1 MFVQLAFAEGVSTAA
16 NDQHQESNM
25 QQRNDLS
32 CSPLHLL
39 GTSQIKFICA
49 KSTQNKRIDKDEL
62 RSDTNCWFY
71 I

>member
-39 GTSQIKFICA
+39 GTSQM
-49 KSTQNKRIDKDEL
+49 
-62 RSDTNCWFY
+62 
-71 I
+71 